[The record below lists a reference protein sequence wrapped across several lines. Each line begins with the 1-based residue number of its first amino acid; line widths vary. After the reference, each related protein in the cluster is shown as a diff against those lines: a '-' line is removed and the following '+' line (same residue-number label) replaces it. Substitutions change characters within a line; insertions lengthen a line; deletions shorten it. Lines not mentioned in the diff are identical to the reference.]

1 MGRGERASRPKDLD
15 GYGATWIDDET
26 ILFQGRPSGTIEIGD
41 LYVADIS
48 TGDLTMVVDLPD
60 MRNESWFIR
69 SDLSPDGMT
78 VLFHLPRGQ
87 GGRTKWDLWTA
98 PIEGR
103 GAPKLLRKN
112 AGFAQYAP
120 DGSIVFLDAPDDFV
134 ASQDLDHG
142 WRRQRRAVAGRARG
156 AFTSGPRFLPTARWS
171 PTT

>member
-1 MGRGERASRPKDLD
+1 
-15 GYGATWIDDET
+15 
-26 ILFQGRPSGTIEIGD
+26 
-41 LYVADIS
+41 
-48 TGDLTMVVDLPD
+48 MVVDLPD

-87 GGRTKWDLWTA
+87 GGRTEWDLWTA

-103 GAPKLLRKN
+103 GAPKLLRRN

-134 ASQDLDHG
+134 ASQISIMDGDGSDARSLVGPGGVYEWPQVSPDGTMVAYGSCCPYVEVVDIATGAVTTLDASSEEPAWYG
-142 WRRQRRAVAGRARG
+142 NDKLIVDD
-156 AFTSGPRFLPTARWS
+156 
-171 PTT
+171 